1 MNLSVIDSKIKRIEQ
16 LLKTVPLDDSAGLE
30 IQSHWA
36 KYTCVVI
43 SGALEE
49 SIKILLR
56 QYAEQRASS
65 PISNFASNQLG
76 FFQTASTDEIGK
88 LLAKFDKRWEK
99 AFSDYLTEE
108 IKTAVN
114 SIVGN
119 RHRVAHGLDSAVT
132 ISQLKE
138 WFPKVDELLK
148 RIALILLQ

>member
-1 MNLSVIDSKIKRIEQ
+1 MDLRFIDSKIKRIEQ
-16 LLKTVPLDDSAGLE
+16 LLKTVPVDDSAGLE

-36 KYTCVVI
+36 KYICVVI

-49 SIKILLR
+49 SIKNLFR
-56 QYAEQRASS
+56 PYVERRASS

-76 FFQTASTDEIGK
+76 FFQTATTDEIGK
-88 LLAKFDKRWEK
+88 LLGKFDKRWEK
-99 AFSDYLTEE
+99 DFSDFLTEE
-108 IKTAVN
+108 IKTGVN

-138 WFPKVDELLK
+138 WFPKVDELLHW
-148 RIALILLQ
+148 IALVLLQ